1 MKGED
6 IGYGWMF
13 TDGLYFGRMFSKE
26 VGSIYLEQSNG
37 RWNKKYGKMILHHF
51 DTLLRDDEFSN
62 RLVW

>member
-26 VGSIYLEQSNG
+26 LGSIYLEQSNC
-37 RWNKKYGKMILHHF
+37 RMKSHL
-51 DTLLRDDEFSN
+51 E
-62 RLVW
+62 V

>member
-26 VGSIYLEQSNG
+26 LGSIYLEQSNC
-37 RWNKKYGKMILHHF
+37 RMKSHSKY
-51 DTLLRDDEFSN
+51 DRVTDNTL
-62 RLVW
+62 

>member
-26 VGSIYLEQSNG
+26 LGSIYLEQSKS
-37 RWNKKYGKMILHHF
+37 RIVTQKYDRGNAKI
-51 DTLLRDDEFSN
+51 T
-62 RLVW
+62 